1 MNQIQIEPQDN
12 IAVLRLTHGVTN
24 AITPEMVAELID
36 ALSLVQ
42 KQYQG
47 MVLAGG
53 TKFFSMGLDLP
64 VLLLLS
70 RKEMID
76 FWRQFDRVVLDLYT
90 LLIPTACAI
99 AGHAIAG
106 GTILATGCDFRYI
119 IPGRCLMGINEMK
132 IGLPVPYLTDMILR
146 QLVGDRVATKMT
158 YKGEFVE
165 PEEAKATGLVD
176 DIFPEADV
184 ETLAVAKV
192 AGIAAGVPEAFA
204 YTKRSRVAGI
214 EREFKKYVESRLGRF
229 LDCWFQ
235 PAGQKLLH
243 KAAEK
248 F

>member
-1 MNQIQIEPQDN
+1 MNQIQIEPHDN
-12 IAVLRLTHGVTN
+12 IAILRLTHGVTN

-53 TKFFSMGLDLP
+53 TKFFCIGLDLP

-70 RKEMID
+70 RKQMTD
-76 FWRQFDRVVLDLYT
+76 FWRQFDRAVLDLYT
-90 LLIPTACAI
+90 LLVPTACAI
-99 AGHAIAG
+99 AG
-106 GTILATGCDFRYI
+106 
-119 IPGRCLMGINEMK
+119 RCLMGMNEMK
-132 IGLPVPYLTDMILR
+132 IGLPVPYLADMILR
-146 QLVGDRVATKMT
+146 QLVGDRVTTKMAYT
-158 YKGEFVE
+158 GEFVD
-165 PEEAKATGLVD
+165 PEQANTTGLVD
-176 DIFPEADV
+176 DIFPESDM
-184 ETLAVAKV
+184 EIVALKKV

-214 EREFKKYVESRLGRF
+214 EREFKKYVESRLDRF

-235 PAGQKLLH
+235 PAGQELLQ